1 MKTTTVSNSLLW
13 VVLLKHRSYIRVVF
27 YGSWNLLCYYLKRR
41 VSQAISSSYI
51 CLRFREHFIKVNT
64 QSDIWV
70 STFVY
75 HIILPSIV
83 FWIKIF
89 ASRFTIKIDFSI
101 HLQHCIE
108 VFKPRVIK
116 VSIPQIV
123 ERRKGNFRFQMVILI
138 AMLYLLLS
146 STRFIRIKMHIDN
159 RQRETKLLLSVLLE
173 CTIPNRARLKISF
186 YFVFQASVD

>member
-13 VVLLKHRSYIRVVF
+13 VVLLKHRSFIRVVF

-51 CLRFREHFIKVNT
+51 CLRFREHFINVNT

-83 FWIKIF
+83 FWIKIS

-101 HLQHCIE
+101 HLKHYIE

-146 STRFIRIKMHIDN
+146 STRCIRIKMHIDN
-159 RQRETKLLLSVLLE
+159 CQWETKLLLSVLLA
-173 CTIPNRARLKISF
+173 CTIPNRARLNISF